1 MPASAIAQY
10 ERTLTSFSFGALYCH
25 IRQRVKCLNFNKSV
39 EPKIFTNPRYHIS
52 ASHDFL
58 PITLQYA
65 FVRYKSPPP
74 IKKNQLL
81 DRDDIYIF
89 IFAESGL
96 QSW

>member
-1 MPASAIAQY
+1 MRARDNAQY
-10 ERTLTSFSFGALYCH
+10 EWTLTSFSFGTLYCH
-25 IRQRVKCLNFNKSV
+25 IWQQVKCLNFNKSV
-39 EPKIFTNPRYHIS
+39 ESKIFTNPRYHIS

-58 PITLQYA
+58 PITLKYP
-65 FVRYKSPPP
+65 FVRDKSQP
-74 IKKNQLL
+74 IKKKHVL